1 MAVDMS
7 SMSSGIMQFNSVQ
20 DELEYYRSHAENLEN
35 TLQETR
41 AALDE
46 FQISS
51 RELEEELEKELQTTE
66 KAYKDLKA
74 RCEQFKR
81 EADDWKS
88 KYTQAKHE
96 QNMAMMQMQREI
108 DILRATEEMF
118 RKKILELELDND
130 DLERT
135 ERAATS
141 SLSDLEVKLNKAIER
156 NVILENEIA
165 AKDNLTEQTQR
176 LKDELN
182 EVNTELAVLRDK
194 SSKQSEFIQELE
206 NKLED
211 SEKSRKDLLQQQQ
224 RAGTPERGNY
234 YYEPYNRTNRTRIP
248 RTPSIGGNMNG
259 MSTISSASSNPVKMV
274 QEMVGRVRSLESR
287 LQSCRSLVT
296 PLLNPPPSY
305 SSTIPASNII
315 HRDSTMHSR
324 PSSPSSIRSGS
335 PMNFANIK
343 ARRPS
348 EYMRASP
355 MDTSEDGNGEED

>member
-7 SMSSGIMQFNSVQ
+7 SLGSRMMQFDSVQ
-20 DELEYYRSHAENLEN
+20 DELEYYRMHAENLES

-74 RCEQFKR
+74 RCEQSR
-81 EADDWKS
+81 RDAEDWKA

-96 QNMAMMQMQREI
+96 QNMSQMQMQREI

-135 ERAATS
+135 ERAAAS

-165 AKDNLTEQTQR
+165 TKDSLTEQTQR

-182 EVNTELAVLRDK
+182 EVNQELSVLRHK
-194 SSKQSEFIQELE
+194 SLKQSEAIQEME
-206 NKLED
+206 AKLEA
-211 SEKSRKDLLQQQQ
+211 SEKKCRDMEQQQ
-224 RAGTPERGNY
+224 RMSRSSTPDAGSLY
-234 YYEPYNRTNRTRIP
+234 FEPYGRMSSRPRIP
-248 RTPSIGGNMNG
+248 RAGNVGDTPVALSV
-259 MSTISSASSNPVKMV
+259 ASSNPVKMV
-274 QEMVGRVRSLESR
+274 QEMVGRVRSLEAR

-305 SSTIPASNII
+305 SSSIPASNYGQT
-315 HRDSTMHSR
+315 DTVMTSR

-335 PMNFANIK
+335 PMHFSNIK

-348 EYMRASP
+348 EYMKH
-355 MDTSEDGNGEED
+355 

>member
-7 SMSSGIMQFNSVQ
+7 SMSSRIMQFNSTQ
-20 DELEYYRSHAENLEN
+20 DELEYYRAHAENLEN
-35 TLQETR
+35 TLQDTR

-46 FQISS
+46 FQVSS

-66 KAYKDLKA
+66 KAYNDLKS
-74 RCEQFKR
+74 RCEYSKR
-81 EADDWKS
+81 EADEWKG
-88 KYTQAKHE
+88 KFTQAKHE
-96 QNMAMMQMQREI
+96 QSMTMMQMQREI

-141 SLSDLEVKLNKAIER
+141 SLSDLEVKMNKAIER

-165 AKDNLTEQTQR
+165 TKDNLTEQAQR
-176 LKDELN
+176 LRDELN
-182 EVNTELAVLRDK
+182 EVHHELAVMRDK
-194 SSKQSEFIQELE
+194 SAKQSDALQELE

-211 SEKSRKDLLQQQQ
+211 SEKKCGELQHQHQLHLASAARSTTPD
-224 RAGTPERGNY
+224 RANGH
-234 YYEPYNRTNRTRIP
+234 YYEPYSRITNRTRIP
-248 RTPSIGGNMNG
+248 KTPNG
-259 MSTISSASSNPVKMV
+259 APLSAASSNPVKMV
-274 QEMVGRVRSLESR
+274 QEMVGRVRSLEAR

-305 SSTIPASNII
+305 SSTIPPSHLI
-315 HRDSTMHSR
+315 HRDSVMTSR
-324 PSSPSSIRSGS
+324 PSSPSSIRSRS
-335 PMNFANIK
+335 PLQLANIK

-348 EYMRASP
+348 EYMRTTS
-355 MDTSEDGNGEED
+355 MDTSEDGPSL

>member
-1 MAVDMS
+1 MAVDL
-7 SMSSGIMQFNSVQ
+7 SMSSRIMQFNSVQ
-20 DELEYYRSHAENLEN
+20 DELDYYRNHAENLEN

-46 FQISS
+46 FQVSS

-66 KAYKDLKA
+66 KAYKELKSQ
-74 RCEQFKR
+74 CER
-81 EADDWKS
+81 SRRDADEWKS
-88 KYTQAKHE
+88 KFTEAKHE
-96 QNMAMMQMQREI
+96 QSITMMQMQREI

-165 AKDNLTEQTQR
+165 TKDNLTEQTQR

-182 EVNTELAVLRDK
+182 EVNQELAVLRTK
-194 SSKQSEFIQELE
+194 SSKQKALIQDMET
-206 NKLED
+206 KLEIANK
-211 SEKSRKDLLQQQQ
+211 KSDDLQQQQ
-224 RAGTPERGNY
+224 LLHQQQHHANDDSSRSSTPDKTTQY
-234 YYEPYNRTNRTRIP
+234 YYESYNPRRSRIP
-248 RTPSIGGNMNG
+248 RNGPS
-259 MSTISSASSNPVKMV
+259 TTTLSSASTNPVKMV
-274 QEMVGRVRSLESR
+274 QEMVGRVRSLEAR

-305 SSTIPASNII
+305 SSTIPSNQDSIMSTSNSNPGPMQLSNI
-315 HRDSTMHSR
+315 
-324 PSSPSSIRSGS
+324 
-335 PMNFANIK
+335 N

-348 EYMRASP
+348 EYMTSH
-355 MDTSEDGNGEED
+355 MDISEE